1 MKFKR
6 LIPAL
11 AMLLVS
17 AILLGTSTFAWF
29 SMNNQVTAT
38 GMKVQAVAEGGIEI
52 RYNVLATGTDDNTA
66 YSYTDDA
73 GMTTATALRP
83 TSTAA
88 TGTASAIT
96 SKWLHASAA
105 STDATTAKAGT
116 YVDLTAAA
124 GWSDGVIS
132 NNPATDLD
140 GNYYVVKEFNIRSTS
155 DAALAKNLR
164 VKAVDVTGSTNSPDL
179 DKALRVAIIANA
191 QCVVYAPLGGDASNT
206 VGTGVGADGNRSGTT
221 TVSNLAPTSVGNL
234 YATANETVPAKDTTN
249 SKFGGVDVRIYIYF
263 EGEATE
269 LYTDNI
275 YASLNELDIEV
286 TFEAE

>member
-6 LIPAL
+6 LIHAL

-105 STDATTAKAGT
+105 STDATTA
-116 YVDLTAAA
+116 
-124 GWSDGVIS
+124 
-132 NNPATDLD
+132 
-140 GNYYVVKEFNIRSTS
+140 
-155 DAALAKNLR
+155 
-164 VKAVDVTGSTNSPDL
+164 
-179 DKALRVAIIANA
+179 
-191 QCVVYAPLGGDASNT
+191 
-206 VGTGVGADGNRSGTT
+206 
-221 TVSNLAPTSVGNL
+221 
-234 YATANETVPAKDTTN
+234 
-249 SKFGGVDVRIYIYF
+249 
-263 EGEATE
+263 
-269 LYTDNI
+269 
-275 YASLNELDIEV
+275 
-286 TFEAE
+286 